1 MASKSRFFN
10 SFNLNIHYEIFS
22 QELTKTPIICIHG
35 FLDHGGTFGPLVPTL
50 AKEHPVVLVD
60 RRGYGDSEQLPHGRY
75 HFTAHLLDIANL
87 INELDTEHIIL
98 MGHSMG
104 GLIALLY
111 AGTYPEQIEKL
122 IVLESFGIKDETSE
136 SPERIRSWIAAQ
148 QREPEAP
155 KVYDSV
161 ETALE
166 RLKTVHKRVPKAILK
181 AWGLRGLKELDDGQV
196 RFKADPKHKGREPIL
211 FREDI
216 VRVHA
221 QKITCPTLVVRGL
234 HSPIKKFPDWVD
246 EIPNVKKAEM
256 PGGHMCHLEHPD
268 RLVKILKDFLAL
280 G

>member
-1 MASKSRFFN
+1 MASKSQFFQ

-50 AKEHPVVLVD
+50 AKEHPVVLLD
-60 RRGYGDSEQLPHGRY
+60 RRGYGDSDHIPHGRY

-87 INELDTEHIIL
+87 IKELEAECVIL

-111 AGTYPEQIEKL
+111 AGTYPDQIEKL
-122 IVLESFGIKDETSE
+122 IVLESFGIKDETKE

-148 QREPEAP
+148 QRDPEEP
-155 KVYDSV
+155 KVYESIEV
-161 ETALE
+161 ALK
-166 RLKTVHKRVPKAILK
+166 RLKAVHKNVPADILK

-196 RFKADPKHKGREPIL
+196 RFKADPKHKGREPIV

-221 QKITCPTLVVRGL
+221 QKIACPTLVARGTE
-234 HSPIKKFPDWVD
+234 SVVKEFPSWVD

-268 RLVKILKDFLAL
+268 LLINILKDFLAL